1 MSVKSIIDTL
11 ICERAP
17 WLSADNRP
25 IRCIDRALKF
35 ALGYDKT
42 LSLVHTLSPM
52 SGADI
57 LKRTSAD
64 IAQDVRVEGLHN
76 IPRSGAAL
84 IVAIIPPELP
94 TRLFCSRHFLPN
106 GQICIFLQIAM
117 FCAFSHNLAPILRR
131 SNGEKTNAAQPSR
144 AKPWNMQKLR
154 SLKAGLA

>member
-84 IVAIIPPELP
+84 IVANHP
-94 TRLFCSRHFLPN
+94 TGIADAIVLFKALSAKRPDLY
-106 GQICIFLQIAM
+106 FLQIAM

-154 SLKAGLA
+154 WLKAGLA